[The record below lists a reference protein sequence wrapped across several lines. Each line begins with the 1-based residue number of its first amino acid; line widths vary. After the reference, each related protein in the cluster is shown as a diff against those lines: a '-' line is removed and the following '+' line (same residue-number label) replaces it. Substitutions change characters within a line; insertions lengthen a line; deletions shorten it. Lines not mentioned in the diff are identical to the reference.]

1 MKYKVGDLLG
11 TKTKH
16 DDLWLVQNVTK
27 EKITL
32 LSLRNSETW
41 TDLVCNVEEY
51 KNLKKIN

>member
-27 EKITL
+27 ERITL

-41 TDLVCNVEEY
+41 TDLVCSVEEY